1 MNGRQDNW
9 ARTRTA
15 LVALPLVLF
24 AIVGVLAPVLA
35 PADPSANDLAAGL
48 LPPSPEHLLG
58 TDQLGRD
65 QLSRML
71 YGARVSLTVTAA
83 VLALSLTAGTVIGTV
98 AGYLGGRVDRAVS
111 RVIDVVVSLPG
122 MLVALAV
129 IGVRGPGVENLV
141 LALSLWSWAPYAR
154 IARARVAGMR
164 SSPHLDALRLLGAG
178 RGRIIGRHLL
188 PPALAPCL
196 VYAST
201 DVGMIV
207 LSVATLSF
215 LGLGVAPPHAE
226 WGQMLIEG
234 RPFLASAWWLAYPP
248 GIAITAVVFAANL
261 LGERLAAGEERPS
274 ILRLVRPRWIRPG
287 RGARP
292 EHAPRPAP
300 ASAAARPAA
309 PTPADA
315 AQASPGHD
323 VVLRVRDL
331 SVSYPAGGGR
341 RRVVA
346 GVSYEVRRGRILAL
360 VGETGSGKTTA
371 ALAPFGLL
379 DPNAAVTGSAVL
391 GGGAGARQLVD
402 VSPAERRQINGR
414 RVGVVF
420 QDSGTVLNPL
430 RTIGAHVD
438 EAVRNAG
445 RGGRRAATRR
455 VTEELL
461 RLAGL
466 PDPAA
471 IAREFPHQLS
481 GGMRQR
487 AQIAIALA
495 GEPELLVADE
505 PTSALDVTV
514 QAQLLALLA
523 RLRDELAMSMV
534 IVSHDLAVV
543 ARLADSVAVVYGGRI
558 VESGPLDSVITNPD
572 HPYTRGLLDAV
583 PRPGA
588 APGTRF
594 RTMPGRASAG
604 PDDAQGCGFAPRCPL
619 MAAACVSGPP
629 ALETLPLGTLPLKTP
644 AFETPALETAAL
656 ETAALEPLSL
666 KTPDLEMPDLE
677 MPGLETVRAV
687 AHRSACLRHPNRPA
701 ATWKR
706 GADSC

>member
-1 MNGRQDNW
+1 MTGRRGGRAW
-9 ARTRTA
+9 TRTA
-15 LVALPLVLF
+15 LVATPLILF
-24 AIVGVLAPVLA
+24 AVVGVLAPVIA
-35 PADPSANDLAAGL
+35 PADPTVGDLTAGL
-48 LPPSPEHLLG
+48 LPPSPEHPLG
-58 TDQLGRD
+58 TDQIGRD

-71 YGARVSLTVTAA
+71 YGARISLTVTAT
-83 VLALSLTAGTVIGTV
+83 VLAIALTAGTAIGAL
-98 AGYLGGRVDRAVS
+98 AGYLGGWVDRFVS

-178 RGRIIGRHLL
+178 RGRIIGKHLL

-201 DVGMIV
+201 DIGMIV

-234 RPFLASAWWLAYPP
+234 RPFLDSAWWLAYPP

-274 ILRLVRPRWIRPG
+274 ILRLVRPRWSRP
-287 RGARP
+287 AR
-292 EHAPRPAP
+292 APRPAH
-300 ASAAARPAA
+300 AAATTKEPVAS
-309 PTPADA
+309 TPPEVARDSSEHDA
-315 AQASPGHD
+315 
-323 VVLRVRDL
+323 VLRVRDL
-331 SVSYPAGGGR
+331 SVSYPDGGGR

-346 GVSYEVRRGRILAL
+346 GMSYEVRRGRILAL
-360 VGETGSGKTTA
+360 VGESGSGKTTA

-391 GGGAGARQLVD
+391 GTGAGARQLVD
-402 VSPAERRQINGR
+402 LSPGERRRINGH

-420 QDSGTVLNPL
+420 QDSASVLNPL

-438 EAVRNAG
+438 EAVRNTG
-445 RGGRRAATRR
+445 RGGRRAVTRR

-466 PDPAA
+466 PDPAKV
-471 IAREFPHQLS
+471 AREFPHQLS

-523 RLRDELAMSMV
+523 RLRDELGMAMV
-534 IVSHDLAVV
+534 VVSHDLAVV
-543 ARLADSVAVVYGGRI
+543 SRLADSVAVVYGGRI
-558 VESGPLDSVITNPD
+558 VESGPLATVITDPD

-594 RTMPGRASAG
+594 RTMPGRAGIG
-604 PDDAQGCGFAPRCPL
+604 PDETEGCGFASRCPL
-619 MAAACVSGPP
+619 VAVACVSEPP
-629 ALETLPLGTLPLKTP
+629 ALEAPVLDAPPRV
-644 AFETPALETAAL
+644 
-656 ETAALEPLSL
+656 
-666 KTPDLEMPDLE
+666 D
-677 MPGLETVRAV
+677 
-687 AHRSACLRHPNRPA
+687 AHRSACLRHPSRPA
-701 ATWKR
+701 EAGERST
-706 GADSC
+706 GPC

>member
-1 MNGRQDNW
+1 MTGRAW
-9 ARTRTA
+9 VRTL
-15 LVALPLVLF
+15 LVAVPLILF
-24 AIVGVLAPVLA
+24 VIAGVLAPVIA
-35 PADPSANDLAAGL
+35 PADPSANDLASGL

-71 YGARVSLTVTAA
+71 YGARISLTVTAA
-83 VLALSLTAGTVIGTV
+83 VLALSLTAGTVIGAV
-98 AGYLGGRVDRAVS
+98 AGYLGGWVDRAVS

-201 DVGMIV
+201 DVGTIV
-207 LSVATLSF
+207 LGVATLSF

-248 GIAITAVVFAANL
+248 GIAITAVVFAGNL

-287 RGARP
+287 R
-292 EHAPRPAP
+292 APRPVMEH
-300 ASAAARPAA
+300 PAA
-309 PTPADA
+309 PTPPDA
-315 AQASPGHD
+315 AQSSPEHD
-323 VVLRVRDL
+323 TVLRVRDL
-331 SVSYPAGGGR
+331 SVSYPDGGGR

-346 GVSYEVRRGRILAL
+346 GMSYEVRRGQILAI
-360 VGETGSGKTTA
+360 VGESGSGKTTA

-379 DPNAAVTGSAVL
+379 DPDAVVTGSAVL
-391 GGGAGARQLVD
+391 GAGAGARQLAD
-402 VSPAERRQINGR
+402 LSPGERRQINGR

-420 QDSGTVLNPL
+420 QDSGAVLNPL

-438 EAVRNAG
+438 EAARNVG

-466 PDPAA
+466 PDPVAV
-471 IAREFPHQLS
+471 AREFPHQLS

-558 VESGPLDSVITNPD
+558 VESGPLATVITDPD

-583 PRPGA
+583 PRPGT

-594 RTMPGRASAG
+594 RTMPGRAGIG
-604 PDDAQGCGFAPRCPL
+604 PDEAEGCGFAPRCPL
-619 MAAACVSGPP
+619 VAAACVSGPP
-629 ALETLPLGTLPLKTP
+629 ALETLTLKTP
-644 AFETPALETAAL
+644 LPEASARGA
-656 ETAALEPLSL
+656 
-666 KTPDLEMPDLE
+666 
-677 MPGLETVRAV
+677 
-687 AHRSACLRHPNRPA
+687 AHRSACLRHSGRPA
-701 ATWKR
+701 TTGER
-706 GADSC
+706 GTGPC

>member
-1 MNGRQDNW
+1 MNRGRG
-9 ARTRTA
+9 RTA
-15 LVALPLVLF
+15 LIAIPLVAF
-24 AIVGVLAPVLA
+24 VVAGVLAPLLA
-35 PADPSANDLAAGL
+35 PADPTANDLAASL
-48 LPPSPEHLLG
+48 APPSAGHPLG

-65 QLSRML
+65 QLSRLL
-71 YGARVSLTVTAA
+71 YGARISLGITAA
-83 VLALSLTAGTVIGTV
+83 VLAISLTAGAVVGAM
-98 AGYLGGRVDRAVS
+98 AGYLGGWVDRAVS

-129 IGVRGPGVENLV
+129 IGVRGPGVDNLV

-164 SSPHLDALRLLGAG
+164 GSPHLDALRLLGAG
-178 RGRIIGRHLL
+178 RGRIVGRHLL

-201 DVGMIV
+201 DVGTVV

-215 LGLGVAPPHAE
+215 LGLGVAPPYAE

-248 GIAITAVVFAANL
+248 GIAITAVVFASNL
-261 LGERLAAGEERPS
+261 LGERLAAGAERPS
-274 ILRLVRPRWIRPG
+274 ILRLVRPGRIRRTTEPV
-287 RGARP
+287 
-292 EHAPRPAP
+292 
-300 ASAAARPAA
+300 
-309 PTPADA
+309 
-315 AQASPGHD
+315 ASPDPGT
-323 VVLRVRDL
+323 VLRVRGL
-331 SVSYPAGGGR
+331 SVTYPDGSAS

-346 GVSYEVRRGRILAL
+346 EVSYEVRRGQVLAF

-379 DPNAAVTGSAVL
+379 DPIAVVTGSALLDTRELVGL
-391 GGGAGARQLVD
+391 GPG
-402 VSPAERRQINGR
+402 ERRRINGR

-420 QDSGTVLNPL
+420 QDSGAFLNPL

-455 VTEELL
+455 VSEELL

-466 PDPAA
+466 PDPPAV
-471 IAREFPHQLS
+471 AREFPHQLS

-487 AQIAIALA
+487 AQIAMALA

-514 QAQLLALLA
+514 QAQLLDLLA
-523 RLRDELAMSMV
+523 RLRDELGMAMI

-543 ARLADSVAVVYGGRI
+543 SRVADTVAVVYAGRI
-558 VESGPLDSVITNPD
+558 VESGPASTVINNPD

-583 PRPGA
+583 PRPGT

-594 RTMPGRASAG
+594 RTMPGLAGGG
-604 PDDAQGCGFAPRCPL
+604 PDDLDGCAFAPRCAL
-619 MAAACVSGPP
+619 REDNCAHQPP
-629 ALETLPLGTLPLKTP
+629 ALEPLFP
-644 AFETPALETAAL
+644 A
-656 ETAALEPLSL
+656 S
-666 KTPDLEMPDLE
+666 
-677 MPGLETVRAV
+677 
-687 AHRSACLRHPNRPA
+687 AHRSACLRRPS
-701 ATWKR
+701 R
-706 GADSC
+706 EESC

>member
-1 MNGRQDNW
+1 MSGRAW
-9 ARTRTA
+9 TRTA
-15 LVALPLVLF
+15 LVALPLILF
-24 AIVGVLAPVLA
+24 AIAGVLAPVIA
-35 PADPSANDLAAGL
+35 PADPTANDLASGL

-71 YGARVSLTVTAA
+71 HGARISLTVTAA
-83 VLALSLTAGTVIGTV
+83 VLALSLTAGTIIGAV
-98 AGYLGGRVDRAVS
+98 AGYLGGWADRAVS

-164 SSPHLDALRLLGAG
+164 NSPHLDALRLLGAG

-248 GIAITAVVFAANL
+248 GIAITAVVFAGNL

-274 ILRLVRPRWIRPG
+274 ILRLVRPRWNRPG
-287 RGARP
+287 R
-292 EHAPRPAP
+292 APRPVMEH
-300 ASAAARPAA
+300 PAA
-309 PTPADA
+309 
-315 AQASPGHD
+315 QSSPEHEA
-323 VVLRVRDL
+323 VLRVRDL
-331 SVSYPAGGGR
+331 SVSYPDGGGR

-346 GVSYEVRRGRILAL
+346 GMSYEVRRGQILAL

-379 DPNAAVTGSAVL
+379 DPDAVVTGSAVL
-391 GGGAGARQLVD
+391 GAGAGARQLVD
-402 VSPAERRQINGR
+402 LSPGERRRINGR

-420 QDSGTVLNPL
+420 QDSGAVLNPL

-445 RGGRRAATRR
+445 RGAPARR
-455 VTEELL
+455 
-461 RLAGL
+461 
-466 PDPAA
+466 DPPGH
-471 IAREFPHQLS
+471 R
-481 GGMRQR
+481 G
-487 AQIAIALA
+487 
-495 GEPELLVADE
+495 
-505 PTSALDVTV
+505 
-514 QAQLLALLA
+514 
-523 RLRDELAMSMV
+523 
-534 IVSHDLAVV
+534 AV
-543 ARLADSVAVVYGGRI
+543 
-558 VESGPLDSVITNPD
+558 
-572 HPYTRGLLDAV
+572 
-583 PRPGA
+583 
-588 APGTRF
+588 APGR
-594 RTMPGRASAG
+594 SAG
-604 PDDAQGCGFAPRCPL
+604 PRGRRPRVPARVVRRDAPAGTDRHGPR
-619 MAAACVSGPP
+619 
-629 ALETLPLGTLPLKTP
+629 
-644 AFETPALETAAL
+644 
-656 ETAALEPLSL
+656 
-666 KTPDLEMPDLE
+666 
-677 MPGLETVRAV
+677 R
-687 AHRSACLRHPNRPA
+687 
-701 ATWKR
+701 
-706 GADSC
+706 

>member
-1 MNGRQDNW
+1 MTGGPRDPAGRVW
-9 ARTRTA
+9 VRAV
-15 LVALPLVLF
+15 LVAMPLILF

-35 PADPSANDLAAGL
+35 PADPTANDLAAGL
-48 LPPSPEHLLG
+48 LPPSPEHVLG

-65 QLSRML
+65 QLSRLL
-71 YGARVSLTVTAA
+71 YGAQISLAVTSA
-83 VLALSLTAGTVIGTV
+83 VLAVSLTAGAAIGAV
-98 AGYLGGRVDRAVS
+98 AGYLGGWADRVVS

-164 SSPHLDALRLLGAG
+164 GSPHLDALRLLGAG
-178 RGRIIGRHLL
+178 RGRVIGRHLL

-201 DVGMIV
+201 DVGTIV
-207 LSVATLSF
+207 LGVATLSF

-248 GIAITAVVFAANL
+248 GIAITAVVFASNL

-274 ILRLVRPRWIRPG
+274 VLRMVRPG
-287 RGARP
+287 RARSGQTPEPARAAVTAEPPAPIPPGSAHGSP
-292 EHAPRPAP
+292 EHQ
-300 ASAAARPAA
+300 
-309 PTPADA
+309 T
-315 AQASPGHD
+315 
-323 VVLRVRDL
+323 VLLVRDL
-331 SVSYPAGGGR
+331 SVSYPDRGER

-346 GVSYEVRRGRILAL
+346 GMSYEVRPGQILAL

-379 DPNAAVTGSAVL
+379 DPDARVTGSAVL
-391 GGGAGARQLVD
+391 GTGPGARQLVG
-402 VSPAERRQINGR
+402 PAPGERRQINGR

-420 QDSGTVLNPL
+420 QDSAAVLNPL

-455 VTEELL
+455 VSEELL

-471 IAREFPHQLS
+471 VARASPHQLS

-487 AQIAIALA
+487 AQIAMALA

-514 QAQLLALLA
+514 QAQLLAVLA

-543 ARLADSVAVVYGGRI
+543 ARLADSVAVMYAGRI
-558 VESGPLDSVITNPD
+558 VESGPLAAVINNCD

-583 PRPGA
+583 PRPGT

-594 RTMPGRASAG
+594 RTMPGQAGTG
-604 PDDAQGCGFAPRCPL
+604 PDDAEGCGFAPRCPL
-619 MAAACVSGPP
+619 ATAACVHEPP
-629 ALETLPLGTLPLKTP
+629 ALETL
-644 AFETPALETAAL
+644 
-656 ETAALEPLSL
+656 
-666 KTPDLEMPDLE
+666 
-677 MPGLETVRAV
+677 VRA
-687 AHRSACLRHPNRPA
+687 AHRSACLHHPGRPA
-701 ATWKR
+701 AAGGR